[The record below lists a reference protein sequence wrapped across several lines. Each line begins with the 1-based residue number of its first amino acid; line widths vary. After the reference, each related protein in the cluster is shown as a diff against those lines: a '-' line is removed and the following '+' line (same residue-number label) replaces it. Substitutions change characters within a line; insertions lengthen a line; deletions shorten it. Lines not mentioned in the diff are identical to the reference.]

1 MSDGIY
7 FRSTLMLS
15 FFSSGLTPSHYTA
28 IVTYFIP
35 KNLGTGQAANF

>member
-15 FFSSGLTPSHYTA
+15 FFAYAGP
-28 IVTYFIP
+28 
-35 KNLGTGQAANF
+35 NER